1 LKYRYRGFCSL
12 LLMIQLFVV
21 CLFIAC
27 LLVIPEPARA
37 GQMTLDKAFENAL
50 SANPTIKAMTQRIN
64 QSREKI
70 IQARAAYYP
79 QVSLDGA
86 ATRIQPSDN
95 DIAAGFAFQPSQ
107 EYYNGSVSA
116 KWVIFSGF
124 SRKHNVQAALLG
136 QDLEEAGHD
145 DVIRNL
151 LSSVAAS
158 FHTAQLA
165 LANKSIAS
173 SNKIF
178 YAKQL
183 EDARIKKEA
192 GKGSLSDVLNFNTRM
207 NQAQIEMEKFT
218 AQYDVARV
226 ALAALLGDDVQT
238 NDLPDPVF
246 PETETQKEMTLPDEK
261 ALVAYA
267 LDNRPD
273 LIQMGLSL
281 EILNAD
287 IETAKAKFFPE
298 ISLNG
303 SLGVNRTGSG
313 RFETHDLEN
322 SVSLQLSYPLFS
334 GGKDRAALQEAR
346 LAVAEIE
353 FELKNLKNQIVSQIL
368 QNCFSL
374 TAAQKQL
381 RLYRENAKLVKQNR
395 DMVAKEY
402 QYGKTSLVNLNEVQ
416 NNLSETQQQIALSL
430 ISLRQAWYELKA
442 SAGSIEFYP

>member
-1 LKYRYRGFCSL
+1 LKNRYSGFFNCL
-12 LLMIQLFVV
+12 LLA
-21 CLFIAC
+21 CLFIISDP
-27 LLVIPEPARA
+27 VMA
-37 GQMTLDKAFENAL
+37 GQMTLDHAFEKAL
-50 SANPTIKAMTQRIN
+50 ASNPSVKAMAQRIN
-64 QSREKI
+64 QSRERV

-79 QVSLDGA
+79 QISMDGSVSRFHA
-86 ATRIQPSDN
+86 SDN
-95 DIAAGFAFQPSQ
+95 DIATGFASQ
-107 EYYNGSVSA
+107 QSEEYYNGSMSA
-116 KWVIFSGF
+116 KWVMFSGF
-124 SRKHNVQAALLG
+124 SRKNSVQAALLG
-136 QDLEEAGHD
+136 QDLEEAGQV

-165 LANKSIAS
+165 LANKFIAS
-173 SNKIF
+173 SNKTF

-183 EDARIKKEA
+183 EDARIKQKA

-207 NQAQIEMEKFT
+207 NQAQIEMEKFI
-218 AQYDVARV
+218 AQYDVAR
-226 ALAALLGDDVQT
+226 ASLAALLGDDVQT
-238 NDLPDPVF
+238 KDLPDPVF
-246 PETETQKEMTLPDEK
+246 PEIETQKEMALPHAK
-261 ALVAYA
+261 ALMAYA

-273 LIQMGLSL
+273 LIQWGLAVK
-281 EILNAD
+281 IAQTN

-303 SLGVNRTGSG
+303 SMGASRSDNA
-313 RFETHDLEN
+313 RFESNDLEN
-322 SVSLQLSYPLFS
+322 SVSLQFSFPLFA

-346 LAVAEIE
+346 FAAAEAE
-353 FELKNLKNQIVSQIL
+353 FELENLKNQVVSQIT

-416 NNLSETQQQIALSL
+416 NNLSETRQQIALSL
-430 ISLRQAWYELKA
+430 ISLRQAWYELK
-442 SAGSIEFYP
+442 SSSGSIYSRAN